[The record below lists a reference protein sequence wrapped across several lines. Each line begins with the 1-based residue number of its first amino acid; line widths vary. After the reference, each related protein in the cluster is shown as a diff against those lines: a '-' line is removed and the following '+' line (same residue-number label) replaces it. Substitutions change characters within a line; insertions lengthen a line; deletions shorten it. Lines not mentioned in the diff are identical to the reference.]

1 MHAWCDVNIAVKPV
15 TVNFL
20 TGVTMKAQLIVPGSA
35 MRKQR
40 CLSGHAMQRTQTSKE
55 LGEFNAMP

>member
-1 MHAWCDVNIAVKPV
+1 MAWCDVNIAVKPV

-40 CLSGHAMQRTQTSKE
+40 CLPGHAMQRTQMSKE
-55 LGEFNAMP
+55 LGEFNAIP

>member
-1 MHAWCDVNIAVKPV
+1 MALSYVNIAVKPV

-55 LGEFNAMP
+55 LGEFNTIP